1 MTFHSVYRSMAT
13 MPAALLTS
21 LSLRHAQLLSR
32 RVAAISMMALR
43 RASPQSLAVATCRP
57 HPLALHH
64 SHVHPRRHW
73 SSSRRVRLRVVELE
87 DTLPFH
93 V

>member
-1 MTFHSVYRSMAT
+1 MTFHSVYRSMAA

-43 RASPQSLAVATCRP
+43 RASPQSLAIRWRSIIHMYILGVTGAR
-57 HPLALHH
+57 AG
-64 SHVHPRRHW
+64 
-73 SSSRRVRLRVVELE
+73 E
-87 DTLPFH
+87 
-93 V
+93 